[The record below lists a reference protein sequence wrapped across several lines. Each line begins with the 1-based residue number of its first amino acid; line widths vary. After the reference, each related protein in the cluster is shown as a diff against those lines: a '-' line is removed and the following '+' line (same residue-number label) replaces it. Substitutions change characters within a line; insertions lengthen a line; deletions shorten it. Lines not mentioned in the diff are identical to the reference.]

1 MTNYNRVMQY
11 AGYNQQTMNIRAIAG
26 ELHTIRDLVRWG
38 MSQFNKAGL
47 CFAHGMPNALDEAV
61 YLCLATL
68 HLPPDLSDDYFD
80 CRLTH
85 DEKRA
90 VLENYKIRLNRRKPA
105 AYITREAWFAGLNF
119 YVDERVLIPRS
130 PIAELIQ
137 QQFAPWID
145 HDDVRRVLDL
155 CTGSGCIAVA
165 CAYAFEQ
172 AGIVASDVSTD
183 ALDVAAINRSNHG
196 LEDRLQL
203 IESDLFENI
212 PRQKFDIIVSN
223 PPYVS
228 EQEMAALDREFS
240 FEPDSGLVAGK
251 AGMDIVVP
259 MLQQAG
265 DYLSDHGILVVEVGY
280 SMPALV
286 QLLPEVPFT
295 WLEFAH
301 GGEGVFLLTAEQL
314 RASKQ
319 MFEAL

>member
-1 MTNYNRVMQY
+1 
-11 AGYNQQTMNIRAIAG
+11 MNIRAIAG

-38 MSQFNKAGL
+38 MSQFNRAGL

-61 YLCLATL
+61 YLCLSTL
-68 HLPPDLSDDYFD
+68 HLPPDLGGDFFD

-85 DEKRA
+85 EERRA
-90 VLENYKIRLNRRKPA
+90 VLESYRVRLSKRKPA
-105 AYITREAWFAGLNF
+105 AYITREAWFAGLSF

-137 QQFAPWID
+137 QQFSPWIEAER
-145 HDDVRRVLDL
+145 VERVLDL
-155 CTGSGCIAVA
+155 CTGSGCIAIA

-172 AGIVASDVSTD
+172 ARIVASDVSAD
-183 ALDVAAINRSNHG
+183 ALAVAAINRGNHG

-203 IESDLFENI
+203 IESDLFDSI
-212 PRQKFDIIVSN
+212 PPQSFDIIVSN

-228 EQEMAALDREFS
+228 EMEMSGLDTEFS
-240 FEPDSGLVAGK
+240 YEPASGLAAGK
-251 AGMDIVVP
+251 TGMDYVVP
-259 MLQQAG
+259 ILQQASG
-265 DYLSDHGILVVEVGY
+265 YLSANGILVVEVGY

-286 QLLPEVPFT
+286 ELLPGVPFT

-314 RASKQ
+314 QACQQ
-319 MFEAL
+319 MFDAL

>member
-1 MTNYNRVMQY
+1 
-11 AGYNQQTMNIRAIAG
+11 MNIRAIAS

-38 MSQFNKAGL
+38 MSQFNQAGL

-68 HLPPDLSDDYFD
+68 HLPPDLGDDYFD

-85 DEKRA
+85 EERRS
-90 VLENYKIRLNRRKPA
+90 VLENYRQRLSKRKPA
-105 AYITREAWFAGLNF
+105 AYITREAWFAGLSF

-137 QQFAPWID
+137 QQFSPWID
-145 HDDVRRVLDL
+145 ADRVGRVLDL

-165 CAYAFEQ
+165 CAYVFDQ
-172 AGIVASDVSTD
+172 AEIIASDVSKD
-183 ALDVAAINRSNHG
+183 ALDVAAINRGNHG

-203 IESDLFENI
+203 IESDLFEHI
-212 PRQKFDIIVSN
+212 PEQKFDIIVSN

-228 EQEMAALDREFS
+228 EHEMEQLDREFS
-240 FEPDSGLVAGK
+240 FEPGSGLAAGQT
-251 AGMDIVVP
+251 GMDIVVP
-259 MLQQAG
+259 LLQQAG
-265 DYLSDHGILVVEVGY
+265 RYLSDHGILVVEVGY
-280 SMPALV
+280 SQPALV

-301 GGEGVFLLTAEQL
+301 GGEGVFLLTAEQVQ
-314 RASKQ
+314 ACQQ
-319 MFEAL
+319 MFDAL

>member
-1 MTNYNRVMQY
+1 
-11 AGYNQQTMNIRAIAG
+11 MNIRAIAS

-61 YLCLATL
+61 YLCLASL
-68 HLPPDLSDDYFD
+68 HLPPDLSSDYFD

-85 DEKRA
+85 EEKRS
-90 VLENYKIRLNRRKPA
+90 VLENYRLRLNKRKPA
-105 AYITREAWFAGLNF
+105 AYITREAWFAGLSF

-130 PIAELIQ
+130 PMAELIQ
-137 QQFAPWID
+137 QQFSPWID
-145 HDDVRRVLDL
+145 ANRVMRVLDL

-165 CAYAFEQ
+165 CGYAFEQ
-172 AGIVASDVSTD
+172 ADIVASDVSKD

-196 LEDRLQL
+196 LDDRLQL

-212 PRQKFDIIVSN
+212 PGQKFDIIVSN

-228 EQEMAALDREFS
+228 EQEMSELDKEFS
-240 FEPDSGLVAGK
+240 FEPGRGLVAGK
-251 AGMDIVVP
+251 TGMDIVVP
-259 MLQQAG
+259 MLQQAAA
-265 DYLSDHGILVVEVGY
+265 YLSDHGILVVEVGY

-286 QLLPEVPFT
+286 EMLPEVPFT

-301 GGEGVFLLTAEQL
+301 GGEGVFLLTLEQL
-314 RASKQ
+314 RACQQ
-319 MFEAL
+319 MFDAF

>member
-1 MTNYNRVMQY
+1 MHPGVK
-11 AGYNQQTMNIRAIAG
+11 TMNIRAIAS

-47 CFAHGMPNALDEAV
+47 CFAHGMPNAMDEAV

-68 HLPPDLSDDYFD
+68 HLPPDLGDDYFD

-90 VLENYKIRLNRRKPA
+90 VLENYKIRLNKRKPA
-105 AYITREAWFAGLNF
+105 AYITREAWFAGLSF

-130 PIAELIQ
+130 PIAELIE
-137 QQFAPWID
+137 QQFSPWID
-145 HDDVRRVLDL
+145 SDKVERVLDL
-155 CTGSGCIAVA
+155 CSGSGCIAIA

-172 AGIVASDVSTD
+172 ADIVASDVSND

-212 PRQKFDIIVSN
+212 PQQKFDIIVSN

-228 EQEMAALDREFS
+228 EQEMAELDREFN
-240 FEPDSGLVAGK
+240 FEPGSGLVAGK
-251 AGMDIVVP
+251 TGMDIVVP
-259 MLQQAG
+259 ILQQAG
-265 DYLSDHGILVVEVGY
+265 NYLSDHGILMVEVGY
-280 SMPALV
+280 SMPTLV
-286 QLLPEVPFT
+286 QLLPEAPFT

-301 GGEGVFLLTAEQL
+301 GGEGVFLLTREQL
-314 RASKQ
+314 RASQ
-319 MFEAL
+319 PMFDAL

>member
-1 MTNYNRVMQY
+1 
-11 AGYNQQTMNIRAIAG
+11 MNIRAIAG

-38 MSQFNKAGL
+38 VSQFNQAGL
-47 CFAHGMPNALDEAV
+47 CFAHGMPDALDEAV

-68 HLPPDLSDDYFD
+68 HLPPDLSDNYFD

-85 DEKRA
+85 EEKRA
-90 VLENYKIRLNRRKPA
+90 VLENYKIRLNKRKPA
-105 AYITREAWFAGLNF
+105 AYITREAWFAGLSF

-137 QQFAPWID
+137 QQFSPWIEND
-145 HDDVRRVLDL
+145 KVGRVLDL
-155 CTGSGCIAVA
+155 CSGSGCIAIA
-165 CAYAFEQ
+165 CAYAFSQ
-172 AGIVASDVSTD
+172 ANIVASDVSKD
-183 ALDVAAINRSNHG
+183 ALEVAAINRGNHG

-212 PRQKFDIIVSN
+212 PPQKFDIIVSN

-228 EQEMAALDREFS
+228 EREMTELDKEFN
-240 FEPDSGLVAGK
+240 FEPGRGLAAGK
-251 AGMDIVVP
+251 TGMDIVVP

-265 DYLSDHGILVVEVGY
+265 NYLSDHGILVVEVGY
-280 SMPALV
+280 SMPTLV

-301 GGEGVFLLTAEQL
+301 GGEGVFLLTMEQL
-314 RASKQ
+314 RASQQ
-319 MFEAL
+319 MFDAL